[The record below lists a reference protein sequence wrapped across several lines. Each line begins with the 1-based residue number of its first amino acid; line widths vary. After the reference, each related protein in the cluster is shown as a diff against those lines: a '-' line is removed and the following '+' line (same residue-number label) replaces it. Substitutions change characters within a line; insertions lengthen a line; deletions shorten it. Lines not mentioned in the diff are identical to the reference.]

1 MSMNQAKKRKQ
12 KQVKTW
18 SWPKESKYNYFMIS
32 VVLMACFFGYQLLT
46 NILNQPL
53 TSISIE
59 GSFQQVKSNQ
69 IEGAISEYLDK
80 GFLAININDMQKDI
94 IEMDWID
101 KVSIRKRWPGKLEI
115 NVFEH
120 TPVARWGER
129 GLLNDKGVLFIE
141 IDNIN
146 HIPDLVYLFGPEGTS
161 MEVAERYFHLRD
173 HLIPLGMNVKR
184 VLVSSR
190 GAWEIT
196 LYNGININFGRD
208 ELDDKVNIFID
219 IARNII
225 SQQPADIESIDMRYD
240 NGFTIVWKK
249 ASTNS

>member
-1 MSMNQAKKRKQ
+1 
-12 KQVKTW
+12 
-18 SWPKESKYNYFMIS
+18 
-32 VVLMACFFGYQLLT
+32 
-46 NILNQPL
+46 
-53 TSISIE
+53 
-59 GSFQQVKSNQ
+59 
-69 IEGAISEYLDK
+69 
-80 GFLAININDMQKDI
+80 
-94 IEMDWID
+94 
-101 KVSIRKRWPGKLEI
+101 
-115 NVFEH
+115 
-120 TPVARWGER
+120 
-129 GLLNDKGVLFIE
+129 
-141 IDNIN
+141 
-146 HIPDLVYLFGPEGTS
+146 

-173 HLIPLGMNVKR
+173 HLIPLGMNVKK

-190 GAWEIT
+190 GAWEIM